1 MKKEDK
7 AAKSKK
13 IEAETVSKIKKLF
26 DGLSIESKVKAIDM
40 LADPIK
46 HKIEKVIQDTYE
58 PDFRDCSEFF
68 IEDTYLY
75 YHSPTDY
82 KSEKCMTACSYDVE
96 NISFPLRWLDGRCNY
111 KAEYKKICDDEEARD
126 KKRKEF
132 EELDMLRRLKAKYE
146 PDDAEV
152 IEDDGG
158 EL

>member
-58 PDFRDCSEFF
+58 PHFRDCSEFF

-75 YHSPTDY
+75 YNSPKDY
-82 KSEKCMTACSYDVE
+82 KTEKHMTACSYDME
-96 NISFPLRWLDGRCNY
+96 NISFPLRWLDEGYNY
-111 KAEYKKICDDEEARD
+111 KAEYDKMCSDEEARY
-126 KKRKEF
+126 KSKLES
-132 EELDMLRRLKAKYE
+132 EEKDLLRRLISKYGHLE
-146 PDDAEV
+146 Q
-152 IEDDGG
+152 
-158 EL
+158 